1 MYTESSKQHLLCENP
16 FLGWVGGGSAL
27 YYWLFFQYL
36 SVDTMSIFF
45 LSFDVIK
52 FSVAGLVDVVG

>member
-52 FSVAGLVDVVG
+52 FCVAGLVDVVG